1 MELYG
6 LIELFMIIMGKVR
19 LLYVYNIF
27 LDRIWKIIY

>member
-19 LLYVYNIF
+19 LFYVYNIF